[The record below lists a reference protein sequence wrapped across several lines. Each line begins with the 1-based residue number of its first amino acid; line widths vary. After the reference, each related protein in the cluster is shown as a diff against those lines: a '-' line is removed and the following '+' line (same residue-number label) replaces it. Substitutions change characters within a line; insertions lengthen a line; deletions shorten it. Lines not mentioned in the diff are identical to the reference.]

1 MRVRVAHYLVWGC
14 LVWFVTLAM
23 PANLHA
29 EDEKPAAVDTTVA
42 TKRPLPPRYG
52 PQVAPPLTYGYHQE
66 PTVPTLTEK
75 WIDVDLSEQRVVAY
89 EGGQAV
95 RAFIVSTGLPAT
107 PTVQGQFRIRMKVRS
122 QTMAGGSAQY
132 GYYNLPNVEW
142 VQYFYADYAFHGTY
156 WHNNFGQP
164 MSHGCVNMT
173 NDDARW
179 LFEWAGP
186 TWQAAGPVWQKP
198 TDPSLGTL
206 VVVHE

>member
-107 PTVQGQFRIRMKVRS
+107 PTVQGQFRIRMKVRA
-122 QTMAGGSAQY
+122 QTMVGGSTEY

-198 TDPSLGTL
+198 ADPSLGAL

>member
-14 LVWFVTLAM
+14 LVWFVTLAT

-29 EDEKPAAVDTTVA
+29 EDEKPAAVDRTVA

-66 PTVPTLTEK
+66 PKGPTPTEK

-89 EGGQAV
+89 EGAQAV

-186 TWQAAGPVWQKP
+186 TWQTAGPVWQKP

>member
-1 MRVRVAHYLVWGC
+1 VAAP
-14 LVWFVTLAM
+14 T
-23 PANLHA
+23 NLHA
-29 EDEKPAAVDTTVA
+29 EDEKPAAIDTTVA
-42 TKRPLPPRYG
+42 TERPLPPRYG

-66 PTVPTLTEK
+66 PTVPTPTEK

-164 MSHGCVNMT
+164 MSHGCVNMS

-186 TWQAAGPVWQKP
+186 TWQAEGSVWQKP
-198 TDPSLGTL
+198 ADPSLGTV

>member
-107 PTVQGQFRIRMKVRS
+107 PTVQGQFRIRMKVRA
-122 QTMAGGSAQY
+122 QTMVGGSTEY
-132 GYYNLPNVEW
+132 GY
-142 VQYFYADYAFHGTY
+142 
-156 WHNNFGQP
+156 
-164 MSHGCVNMT
+164 
-173 NDDARW
+173 
-179 LFEWAGP
+179 
-186 TWQAAGPVWQKP
+186 
-198 TDPSLGTL
+198 
-206 VVVHE
+206 

>member
-107 PTVQGQFRIRMKVRS
+107 PTVQGQFRIRMKVRA
-122 QTMAGGSAQY
+122 QTMVGGSTEY

-186 TWQAAGPVWQKP
+186 PWQAAGPVWQKP
-198 TDPSLGTL
+198 ADPSLGTL